1 MAKLLVIKS
10 SILGDHSSSGLLINE
25 LLTAAKKQDPAQHVV
40 ERDLGVAPLAQLDG
54 EILGGFASSEGRS
67 ARQQAA
73 VELSERL
80 IAEIEEADRLVI
92 GVPMYNFGVPTQLK
106 TWFDYICRA
115 GVTFKYSET
124 GPVGLLTNKPVLLVV
139 TTGGLHRDTAT
150 DLALAHIRTVLNFVG
165 LQDIQV
171 AYAQGLGMGPE
182 ARESGLVAA
191 RESMSGFLPGLA

>member
-10 SILGDHSSSGLLINE
+10 SILGDYSSSGLLINE
-25 LLTAAKKQDPAQHVV
+25 LLLAAKKQDPAQQVT
-40 ERDLGVAPLAQLDG
+40 ERDLGAEPLVQLDG
-54 EILGGFASSEGRS
+54 EILGGFANSEGRT
-67 ARQQAA
+67 ARQQTA
-73 VELSERL
+73 VELSEQL
-80 IAEIEEADRLVI
+80 IAEIEAADRLVI

-106 TWFDYICRA
+106 SWFDYICRA

-124 GPVGLLTNKPVLLVV
+124 GPVGLLSNKPVLLVV

-150 DLALAHIRTVLNFVG
+150 DLALAHIRTVLNFIG

-182 ARESGLVAA
+182 ARESGLDAA
-191 RESMSGFLPGLA
+191 RVSFAGFLPTLA

>member
-10 SILGDHSSSGLLINE
+10 SILGDYSSSGLLINE
-25 LLTAAKKQDPAQHVV
+25 LLLAAKKQDPAQQVT
-40 ERDLGVAPLAQLDG
+40 ERDLGAEPLAQLDG
-54 EILGGFASSEGRS
+54 EILGGFANSEGRT
-67 ARQQAA
+67 ARQQTA
-73 VELSERL
+73 VELSDQL
-80 IAEIEEADRLVI
+80 IAEIEAADRLVI

-106 TWFDYICRA
+106 SWFDYICRA

-124 GPVGLLTNKPVLLVV
+124 GPVGLLSNKPVLLVV

-150 DLALAHIRTVLNFVG
+150 DLALAHIRTVLNFIG

-182 ARESGLVAA
+182 ARESGLDAA
-191 RESMSGFLPGLA
+191 RVSFAGFLPALA